1 MHDIIQYNDIS
12 SILYTM
18 ISAHAHANIFKYE
31 ETALSH
37 DELQKQYYCHFKV
50 KSKCRPPCWSELIYL
65 VSSESHLYEELLAQ
79 PSCKLSH
86 ISPVRRRNAH
96 LLLATHPQ
104 FSWRVW
110 MYITALV
117 LTRNSSPGRPTL
129 NSCAYRWD
137 RQWPDHF
144 QHQPD
149 GLPRPARL
157 AALHPEDATQRRR
170 ALRLPHRRAC
180 WQGHHHR
187 GGWLDRIQSE
197 EGEDECVCASV

>member
-1 MHDIIQYNDIS
+1 MHMQISLNMKRQPWVMMSCKNNIIVI
-12 SILYTM
+12 
-18 ISAHAHANIFKYE
+18 
-31 ETALSH
+31 
-37 DELQKQYYCHFKV
+37 V
-50 KSKCRPPCWSELIYL
+50 KSNQSAGPPCWSELIYL

-187 GGWLDRIQSE
+187 GGWLDRFQSE